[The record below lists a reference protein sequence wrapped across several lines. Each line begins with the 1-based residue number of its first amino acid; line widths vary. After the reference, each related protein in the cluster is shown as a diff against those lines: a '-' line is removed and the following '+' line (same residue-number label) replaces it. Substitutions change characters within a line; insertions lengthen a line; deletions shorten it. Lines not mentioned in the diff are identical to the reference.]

1 LYYKR
6 SWLIRKIVKDAL
18 MKLEDAPS
26 RIAPAS
32 SEIITIGRKIGKKL
46 ELNGEFQRRIISI
59 KELTTPLATNSEQD

>member
-1 LYYKR
+1 
-6 SWLIRKIVKDAL
+6 VKDAL

-32 SEIITIGRKIGKKL
+32 SEIITIGRKL
-46 ELNGEFQRRIISI
+46 EKNWIKWKFQRRIISI

>member
-1 LYYKR
+1 
-6 SWLIRKIVKDAL
+6 

-32 SEIITIGRKIGKKL
+32 SEIITIGIKL
-46 ELNGEFQRRIISI
+46 EKNWIKWKFQRRITSKISI